1 VSPGGAE
8 AEVVVAGG
16 GVAGS
21 ALAILLGRAGRQVT
35 LFEQHRFPR
44 EKACAEGIMPA
55 GVGVL
60 DRLGLLPA
68 IAGAP
73 LAGIRYRSRDASG
86 ERQVEALFPP
96 GPRAPAH
103 GLAQRRSVLDTR
115 LLETARRTPG
125 VTVHEGQGVDGP
137 LIEHGRVRGVVVA
150 GQPCRAALVVAADG
164 PRSVLRRRV
173 DLDPPAPRRPRIG
186 VRRHFRLAPGQGAPS
201 HVEIF
206 LAEGHELYLT
216 PLPTGEIS
224 LALLAE
230 REDFDRKADTYFQRA
245 AARIPR
251 LRALLEGAEP
261 VSELAGRTPLA
272 ARARRGWMPGLVL
285 LGDAAAAL
293 DPVTGAGMAQALVS
307 AELLADRLG
316 RPGPLEPGD
325 DVLAEFDRQRQA
337 LYREAALLSK
347 LVLSLVRSPRLT
359 RGAIHLLHHVPSLFT
374 HLVGVAAGTRHLLP
388 V

>member
-1 VSPGGAE
+1 LSAV
-8 AEVVVAGG
+8 EVVIAGG

-21 ALAILLGRAGRQVT
+21 ALAILLGRAGRQVV
-35 LFEQHRFPR
+35 LYEQHHFPR

-73 LAGIRYRSRDASG
+73 LAGIRYRTGD
-86 ERQVEALFPP
+86 RQVEALFPP

-103 GLAQRRSVLDTR
+103 GLAQRRSRLDT
-115 LLETARRTPG
+115 LLLATARQTPN
-125 VTVHEGQGVDGP
+125 VTVHEGVAVESP
-137 LIEHGRVRGVVVA
+137 LLEHGRVRGVIVD
-150 GQPCRAALVVAADG
+150 GQPRRAALVVGADG
-164 PRSVLRRRV
+164 PRSPLRRRL
-173 DLDPPAPRRPRIG
+173 DLDPPPARRPRIG
-186 VRRHFRLAPGQGAPS
+186 VRRHYRLASGQRAPG

-206 LAEGHELYLT
+206 LADGHELYLT
-216 PLPTGEIS
+216 PLPGNEIS

-230 REDFDRKADTYFQRA
+230 REDFDRRADTFFQRA
-245 AARIPR
+245 VAGVPR
-251 LRALLEGAEP
+251 LHLLLEGAEP

-272 ARARRGWMPGLVL
+272 GRARRGWVPGLLL

-307 AELLADRLG
+307 AELLAARLAVQFD
-316 RPGPLEPGD
+316 PSD
-325 DVLAEFDRQRQA
+325 DMLAEFDRRRQV
-337 LYREAALLSK
+337 LYREAAVLSR

-359 RGAIHLLHHVPSLFT
+359 QGAIRVLDRCPSVFS
-374 HLVGVAAGTRHLLP
+374 HLVGVAAGTRSLLP
-388 V
+388 I